1 MEQNLEPTKRKAGR
15 PKGTTGIPINRTKHT
30 REKGPKRPSRGGAR
44 PNSGRKPGSKQQL
57 TIEGLLETL
66 KTQAN
71 GQNYEELLVE
81 DFMRSRGAG
90 DTHLTMK
97 YHNLIL
103 NKVMGT
109 LAKVEVTDSTDNVE
123 MKKLAFAE
131 ALAKITGIKED
142 K

>member
-1 MEQNLEPTKRKAGR
+1 MEQNLEPTEKKKAGR

-66 KTQAN
+66 KIQAN

-131 ALAKITGIKED
+131 ALAKITGAKE
-142 K
+142 

>member
-131 ALAKITGIKED
+131 ALAKITGAKE
-142 K
+142 